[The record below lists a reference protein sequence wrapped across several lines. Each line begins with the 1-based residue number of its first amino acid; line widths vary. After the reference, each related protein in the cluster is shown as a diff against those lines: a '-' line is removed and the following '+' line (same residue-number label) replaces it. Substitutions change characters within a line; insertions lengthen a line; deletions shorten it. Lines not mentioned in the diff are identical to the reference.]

1 MKILAL
7 KGSPREN
14 GNSTIMLNRFLEG
27 CEKSGGEIKS
37 IKPRDLDIKPCAGCL
52 RCNLIRRCSL
62 KGDDWEQLSNDI
74 LDADIIAI
82 SSPVYF
88 FNFPSE
94 LKGIIDRF
102 RSFIHVRIT
111 EDGLIHTPWVE
122 WRKKFVV
129 LLSMG
134 SPDENEGA
142 GIIKVMKFIV
152 KELGENNELYTF
164 NGTRLAVRGQI
175 EFDRDKLESLYKKLQ
190 IPVKLAEHDHIRNRE
205 LLSQIYSLGTEL
217 GAGGT

>member
-7 KGSPREN
+7 KGSPRVK
-14 GNSTIMLNRFLEG
+14 GNSTIMLDRFLEG
-27 CEKSGGEIKS
+27 CKKSGAVIKALKAS
-37 IKPRDLDIKPCAGCL
+37 DLDIKPCAGCL
-52 RCNLIRRCSL
+52 RCNLIKRCSL
-62 KGDDWEQLSNDI
+62 RGDDWEQLSRDI

-111 EDGLIHTPWVE
+111 SDGLIHTPWVA

-134 SPDENEGA
+134 SPDEKEGA
-142 GIIKVMKFIV
+142 GIVDVMKFIV

-164 NGTRLAVRGQI
+164 NGTRLAVQGQI
-175 EFDRDKLESLYKKLQ
+175 EFAPDKLKNLYNKLQ
-190 IPVKLAEHDHIRNRE
+190 IPVELADYDYARNSD
-205 LLSQIYSLGTEL
+205 LLSHLYSLGTKL
-217 GAGGT
+217 GAGGN